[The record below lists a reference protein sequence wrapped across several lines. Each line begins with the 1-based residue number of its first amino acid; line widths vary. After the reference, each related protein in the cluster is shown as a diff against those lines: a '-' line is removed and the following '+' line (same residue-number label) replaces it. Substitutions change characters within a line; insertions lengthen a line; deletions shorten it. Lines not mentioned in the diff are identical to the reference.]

1 MIHLRKRFPERT
13 HLYTNDATLNQHPS
27 GDELENHYSA
37 VSVTIDLRQLY
48 IGSSMAARIRFK
60 NSKKHLSS
68 ILKIALFTSH
78 PAKLTFM
85 MPDEVRIGA
94 KEPAEL

>member
-1 MIHLRKRFPERT
+1 
-13 HLYTNDATLNQHPS
+13 
-27 GDELENHYSA
+27 
-37 VSVTIDLRQLY
+37 
-48 IGSSMAARIRFK
+48 MAARIRFK

-85 MPDEVRIGA
+85 MPDEVGIGA
-94 KEPAEL
+94 KESAEL